1 MPFVAEGTLKRNFGS
16 RPNRMTLPPVF
27 LFFSSIGPS
36 EILFLLLL
44 ILLLFG
50 AQKIPDLARSLGRA
64 QREFTKAREE
74 IVDAQATPTDDERVR
89 KAAKDLGIV
98 VEGRTTDELRQAISD
113 KMK

>member
-1 MPFVAEGTLKRNFGS
+1 MNLPHVFLLFGS
-16 RPNRMTLPPVF
+16 
-27 LFFSSIGPS
+27 IGTP
-36 EILFLLLL
+36 EIMFLLLL

-89 KAAKDLGIV
+89 KAAKDLGLT
-98 VEGRTTDELRQAISD
+98 VEGRTTEEVRQAIAD

>member
-1 MPFVAEGTLKRNFGS
+1 MI
-16 RPNRMTLPPVF
+16 LPHVF
-27 LFFSSIGPS
+27 LFFGSIGTP

-44 ILLLFG
+44 MLLLFG

-64 QREFTKAREE
+64 QREFSKAREE
-74 IVDAQATPTDDERVR
+74 IVEAQTVPTDDERVR

-98 VEGRTTDELRQAISD
+98 VEGRTTEELRQAISE